1 MHRAPH
7 QTDGRTTLARIT
19 PKGRRLVRKAAAALN
34 AEVFERTGL
43 EGDDQRSVIEA
54 LVKLRRSP
62 GDFEEPGDA

>member
-1 MHRAPH
+1 
-7 QTDGRTTLARIT
+7 
-19 PKGRRLVRKAAAALN
+19 LVRKAAAALN